1 VWAGYWVPE
10 STQIALALPD
20 ITTYDPPAKLYFAGG
35 NHVGYKFSD
44 SGAVLGS
51 KSYTLGHASSASTSS
66 RRNFPGQPGY
76 WFYVVNGVWAGY
88 WVPESTQIALAS

>member
-10 STQIALALPD
+10 STQIALAAPD

-51 KSYTLGHASSASTSS
+51 KSYTLAHASSASTGS

-88 WVPESTQIALAS
+88 WVPESTQIALAA